1 MVEAD
6 DGYMPPGEEEDEK
19 FGEDDSGATL
29 AARGVGQSGGA
40 GGSPVATA
48 GEAAED
54 AMAGDDD
61 GGDNA
66 MEVEA
71 AVAAHASPSV

>member
-1 MVEAD
+1 MSL
-6 DGYMPPGEEEDEK
+6 GEEEAEE
-19 FGEDDSGATL
+19 FGEDDSDAAL
-29 AARGVGQSGGA
+29 AARGVDYSGSA
-40 GGSPVATA
+40 DGSPAATA
-48 GEAAED
+48 GESAEY
-54 AMAGDDD
+54 AVVGDGV